1 MNQRVFLA
9 APFKQLLNQNN
20 RVNTETTQALQQVMQ
35 VLEDKG
41 MFVDNAHKRENWGL
55 EMMTS
60 TQCTDADFNSIKNCD
75 ILMAFPGSPAS
86 PGTHIEIGWASAFH
100 KKIILLL
107 KNDVDYAYLIRG
119 LGVIGDVEYIYYEDM
134 NSCLS
139 QISNVIDNYLQHNKV
154 LSK

>member
-1 MNQRVFLA
+1 
-9 APFKQLLNQNN
+9 
-20 RVNTETTQALQQVMQ
+20 
-35 VLEDKG
+35 
-41 MFVDNAHKRENWGL
+41 
-55 EMMTS
+55 MMTP

-75 ILMAFPGSPAS
+75 VLMAFPGSPAS
-86 PGTHIEIGWASAFH
+86 PGTYIEIGWASAFH

-119 LGVIGDVEYIYYEDM
+119 LGVIGDVEYIYYENM